1 METRE
6 CSKCHQVLPFDQA
19 NFKPDKKGKVGTD
32 GTRLSSVCRPCDNE
46 RIRLREGQ
54 RKAAGAMGA
63 PSAMGATV
71 TPGATGAP
79 SAPGV
84 MSATGAM
91 GAPGAPEPAK
101 RVRAEKATPAF
112 SAGAP
117 GAPKGRKS
125 PHEDFTKH
133 GFIIRRVYLE
143 RLRAEAWQHRQDIT
157 QALDRIL
164 AEHFRRT

>member
-54 RKAAGAMGA
+54 RKVAGA
-63 PSAMGATV
+63 PSAM
-71 TPGATGAP
+71 GAP

-91 GAPGAPEPAK
+91 GAPGATEPAG
-101 RVRAEKATPAF
+101 RVRAKSTKPVE
-112 SAGAP
+112 SAGVTGAP
-117 GAPKGRKS
+117 GAPKAKKY

-143 RLRAEAWQHRQDIT
+143 RLRVEAWQHRQDIT

-164 AEHFRRT
+164 GEYFGK

>member
-46 RIRLREGQ
+46 RIRLREEQ
-54 RKAAGAMGA
+54 RKAAGA
-63 PSAMGATV
+63 
-71 TPGATGAP
+71 PGA
-79 SAPGV
+79 
-84 MSATGAM
+84 MGAM
-91 GAPGAPEPAK
+91 GAPGAPEPAGW
-101 RVRAEKATPAF
+101 VRAKSTKPVE
-112 SAGAP
+112 SAGVTGAP
-117 GAPKGRKS
+117 GAPKAKKY

-143 RLRAEAWQHRQDIT
+143 RLRVEAWQHRQDIT